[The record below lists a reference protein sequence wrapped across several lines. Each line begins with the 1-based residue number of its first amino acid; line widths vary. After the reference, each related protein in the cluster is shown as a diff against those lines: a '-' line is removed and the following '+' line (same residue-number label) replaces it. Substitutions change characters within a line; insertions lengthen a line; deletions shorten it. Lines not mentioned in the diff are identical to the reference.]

1 MAIDHLFISD
11 RVHCLASFIGVLL
24 SLVIVVVGGV
34 VAVLNCYYFMVIITL
49 FYLITRKM
57 L

>member
-1 MAIDHLFISD
+1 MAIDHLSICD

-24 SLVIVVVGGV
+24 SLVIVVGGV